1 MHLHRRRMGRLACA
15 LFAAVLWCG
24 TGAAAPYTPAT
35 DDELVETLRQRPLD
49 AGERWRRE
57 LRAQA
62 RRQPR
67 HLPAALQ
74 LARAAIER
82 ARRDGDPRELGQA
95 QAALAPWW
103 SLPEPPPAVRLLRAT
118 VLQSRHDFAA
128 ALADLDHLLASK
140 GTPIELQAQ
149 AELTRAAVLQVQGR
163 YPQATAGCERLLQ
176 PRYQA
181 LGAAA
186 ELPAR
191 VCLAELASLRGDAT
205 EARSTLQR
213 LAARAGPQQAGWLAL
228 VRAELAERL
237 GDSREA
243 ETLYRQALEQAGD
256 EADVYTLAACAD
268 WLLDQG
274 RARDAASLLEGRE
287 QADALLL
294 RLAQAWKQL
303 HDPRAAGAS
312 TALQQRFAA
321 TRVRGDMPHLREE
334 AQAALRLQGHA
345 ALALQLALDNWAQ
358 QKEPADAR
366 LLAEAA
372 FAAGQP
378 AAAAPLREFMRST
391 GYRDARLA
399 RWLP

>member
-1 MHLHRRRMGRLACA
+1 MHLHCHRTGRLACA
-15 LFAAVLWCG
+15 FFAAALWCG
-24 TGAAAPYTPAT
+24 SGAAAPYTPAT

-49 AGERWRRE
+49 AGERLSRE

-62 RRQPR
+62 RRQPG
-67 HLPAALQ
+67 HLPVALQ

-103 SLPEPPPAVRLLRAT
+103 SVPDPPPAVRLLRAT
-118 VLQSRHDFAA
+118 VLQSRHDFGA
-128 ALADLDHLLASK
+128 ALADLDLLLAAN
-140 GTPIELQAQ
+140 GTPLELQAQ

-163 YPQATAGCERLLQ
+163 YALAAGGCERLLQ
-176 PRYQA
+176 PRYRA

-191 VCLAELASLRGDAT
+191 VCLAELASLRGDT
-205 EARSTLQR
+205 TSARSALQR
-213 LAARAGPQQAGWLAL
+213 LAAQAGAQQAGWLAL

-243 ETLYRQALEQAGD
+243 QALYRQALARAGD
-256 EADVYTLAACAD
+256 DADVYTLAACAD

-274 RARDAASLLEGRE
+274 RAREAASLLEGRE

-294 RLAQAWKQL
+294 RLAHAWKLLQ
-303 HDPRAAGAS
+303 DPRAPAAS
-312 TALQQRFAA
+312 AALQRRFAA
-321 TRVRGDMPHLREE
+321 TRQRGDTPHLREE
-334 AQAALRLQGHA
+334 AYAALRLQGNP

-372 FAAGQP
+372 FAAAQP
-378 AAAAPLREFMRST
+378 AAAAPLQEFMRST
-391 GYRDARLA
+391 GYHDTRLA